1 MDINRALRTAAQ
13 TGKVL
18 LGTKETLRAVKDK
31 KAKLVVLAGNT
42 PDADQQA
49 LMTAAKSGGVPVYK
63 FGGTNQELGP
73 ACGKPFPVTMLSVLE
88 AGESD
93 VLALAREK

>member
-1 MDINRALRTAAQ
+1 MDINRALRSAAQ

-18 LGTKETLRAVKDK
+18 LGTRETIRAVKDK
-31 KAKLVVLAGNT
+31 KAKLVVLADNT
-42 PDADQQA
+42 PKVDQDA
-49 LMTAAKSGGVPVYK
+49 LMGAAKSSGVPVYK
-63 FGGTNQELGP
+63 FQGTNQELGP
-73 ACGKPFPVTMLSVLE
+73 ACGKPFAVTMLGVLE